1 MTEIAPDTV
10 IDERY
15 KVLSRIGAGGMAE
28 VFCVQDQSLGRKVAL
43 KLLHAR
49 FASDAEFVERFR
61 REASSA
67 ASLQH
72 PNVVGIYDR
81 GRWDGTYYIAM
92 EYLPGRTLKEVIQ
105 QDSPIDPV
113 RATDLTVQILKA
125 ARFAHRRGIVH
136 RDLKPHNVI
145 VDDEDRAKVTDFGIA
160 RAGASD
166 MTETGSILG
175 TAQYLSPEQAQ
186 GMAVSP
192 QSDLYSVGVILF
204 ELLTGHVPFE
214 AESAVTIALKH
225 VSEPPPAPSAFDPSV
240 PPELETIVLWALEKD
255 PAHRPQDAD
264 AFIHA
269 LEEARELILA
279 REAPGQRTATFVPG
293 AVPLGEEPAPEEERA
308 ARRRPP
314 WWAWLAAMLAVA
326 GVVAAIVLLTQPS
339 EVRVPGVV
347 GLEMQV
353 AQRRIEAAGL
363 DWRIER
369 VRSTEPLDEV
379 VRQSPRARRTVEKGT
394 TVVLSVS
401 GGPGTIDVPAVDGDP
416 LDKARAA
423 LQNAGLVVGDV
434 IRQAS
439 DSVAEGIVIQTSPRA
454 GANVERGSTV
464 KVYVSTGPEQV
475 TVPDVVGFSQADAD
489 ATLRNAGFNVSVTEE
504 ESTDVEAG
512 DVISQSPAGDAAAD
526 LGSTVTIVV
535 ATAPP
540 VEVPVLTG
548 LSQPDAEAALSA
560 RGLVPRISGRDVSDQ
575 AQDGIVVDQR
585 PAAGTTTRAGG
596 PVRIFV
602 GRYVAPVDPGGGD
615 PGGDGDGDGGAPGPG
630 SGNGNGNSGNNGNGN
645 GNGSGNGPA
654 EGTPNGRWFDRDD

>member
-43 KLLHAR
+43 KLLYPR

-113 RATDLTVQILKA
+113 RAIDLTVQILKA

-166 MTETGSILG
+166 MTETGSIMG

-225 VSEPPPAPSAFDPSV
+225 VSEPPPAPSAFDPSI
-240 PPELETIVLWALEKD
+240 PPELETVALWALEKE
-255 PAHRPQDAD
+255 PAHRPPDAD
-264 AFIHA
+264 AFINA
-269 LEEARELILA
+269 LEEAREAILA
-279 REAPGQRTATFVPG
+279 RETPGQRTASFAAAALP
-293 AVPLGEEPAPEEERA
+293 PEEEADAERP
-308 ARRRPP
+308 RRRPP
-314 WWAWLAAMLAVA
+314 WWAWLLALVALA
-326 GVVAAIVLLTQPS
+326 GVVVAVVLLTRPG
-339 EVRVPGVV
+339 EATVPGVV
-347 GLEMQV
+347 GRQMQV
-353 AQRRIEAAGL
+353 AQRMIERAGL
-363 DWRIER
+363 EWRVDR
-369 VRSTEPLDEV
+369 VRSTKPLDEV
-379 VRQSPRARRTVEKGT
+379 VAQSPRARRRIEKGS
-394 TVVLSVS
+394 TVVLKVS

-416 LDKARAA
+416 LDRAQA
-423 LQNAGLVVGDV
+423 ELNNAGLVVGRV
-434 IRQAS
+434 IEQAS
-439 DSVAEGIVIQTSPRA
+439 DTVDAGIVIRTSPGA
-454 GANVERGSTV
+454 GQNVERGSSV
-464 KVYVSTGPEQV
+464 NVYVSTGPEQV
-475 TVPDVVGFSQADAD
+475 AVPNVVGAARADAE
-489 ATLRNAGFNVSVTEE
+489 ATLRAAGFVASATEQETSDADPGTVVSQTPE
-504 ESTDVEAG
+504 
-512 DVISQSPAGDAAAD
+512 GDASAD
-526 LGSTVTIVV
+526 RGATVTIVV
-535 ATAPP
+535 AVAPP
-540 VEVPVLTG
+540 VAVPGVTG
-548 LSQPDAEAALSA
+548 LSQADAEAALSA
-560 RGLVPRISGRDVSDQ
+560 RGLTPRVSSRPVDDP
-575 AQDGIVVDQR
+575 AQDGLVVDQR
-585 PAAGTTTRAGG
+585 PASGATTRAGG

-602 GRYVAPVDPGGGD
+602 GRFTPPSDPGGD
-615 PGGDGDGDGGAPGPG
+615 PGGAGGPGDGGDDD
-630 SGNGNGNSGNNGNGN
+630 GNGNGNPNGGPGNGN
-645 GNGSGNGPA
+645 SNAGNGPPA
-654 EGTPNGRWFDRDD
+654 RLPGGRGLQDDEG